1 MSILTQIITVVE
13 KKILFHHHQHDHHHH
28 HRHHHLRE
36 HQIDDNTKM
45 TEPVEDISTITVKK
59 RVFRHPPF
67 NSEFSTIFLVYV
79 RGIPLS
85 TCFFS
90 LFCLHLALICVMQ
103 SSFSSSWSSSSSFV
117 VITSI
122 LLYSITHCPLLF
134 VSVYT
139 FILFNLVSVLAFT
152 KRQKQ
157 SSLSLSLPSTQLP

>member
-28 HRHHHLRE
+28 HRYHHLRE

-85 TCFFS
+85 TCFF
-90 LFCLHLALICVMQ
+90 
-103 SSFSSSWSSSSSFV
+103 
-117 VITSI
+117 
-122 LLYSITHCPLLF
+122 PLLF
-134 VSVYT
+134 T
-139 FILFNLVSVLAFT
+139 FGVDLCDAVVVFVVVCCHYID
-152 KRQKQ
+152 
-157 SSLSLSLPSTQLP
+157 SSLFHYTLPTTVCLCVHFHSV